1 MDATLKTI
9 IGGELVELP
18 GTIAAIRATMAAD
31 QAEEFDRE
39 IEHVPAAELPA
50 ALVRWAL
57 VGTGADEED
66 ERLFERLARGENIG
80 ATPADTHGSEV
91 A

>member
-1 MDATLKTI
+1 
-9 IGGELVELP
+9 
-18 GTIAAIRATMAAD
+18 MAAD

-50 ALVRWAL
+50 AHVRWAL
-57 VGTGADEED
+57 VVTGADDED
-66 ERLFERLARGENIG
+66 ERLFGRLAYGENIG
-80 ATPADTHGSEV
+80 ATPANTHARNAMPQVSTPECG